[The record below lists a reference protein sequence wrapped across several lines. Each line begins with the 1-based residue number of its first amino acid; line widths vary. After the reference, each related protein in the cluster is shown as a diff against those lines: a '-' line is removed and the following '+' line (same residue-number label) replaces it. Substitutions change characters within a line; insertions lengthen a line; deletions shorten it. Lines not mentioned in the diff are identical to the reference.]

1 MGTLS
6 GRPRV
11 GRVPACAMLVVL
23 ALALP
28 ACAAKP
34 PMYEWGRYQD
44 SLYAMWIQ
52 PGDFDPRD
60 QLAMLTEDIERAE
73 SEQRLV
79 PPGVRA
85 HVAMLF
91 AEAGNAEEAR
101 RYLLDEKAAFP
112 EATVFVDGMLAR
124 IGK

>member
-1 MGTLS
+1 
-6 GRPRV
+6 
-11 GRVPACAMLVVL
+11 MLVVL

-34 PMYEWGRYQD
+34 PMYAWGRYQD
-44 SLYAMWIQ
+44 SLYAMWIRA
-52 PGDFDPRD
+52 DAFDVRD
-60 QLAMLTEDIERAE
+60 HLAILTEDIERAE
-73 SEQRLV
+73 SEERLV

-91 AEAGNAEEAR
+91 FEAGNTEEAR

-124 IGK
+124 MDK